1 MQPSSWG
8 RQNGRRGLYPDR
20 MSLKDSFTPE
30 EWFKVMTA
38 PGRAGGM
45 IVAASP
51 SGITGIVAEARA
63 IGEAIR
69 EQISGP
75 GRTPLLEAMAA
86 DLMGT
91 PPDPKTLPQPERA
104 RNMDEARQQGLEAV
118 RQAIWLVS
126 AKASPEDSAAY
137 RNLLMVV
144 AQRTAEAAKEG
155 GFLGIGGE
163 LVDDKERAA
172 LAELRE
178 LLRLDEAE
186 AAPAPIPSPNPDG
199 SGNSP

>member
-1 MQPSSWG
+1 
-8 RQNGRRGLYPDR
+8 

-30 EWFKVMTA
+30 EWFKVMTG
-38 PGRAGGM
+38 PGRAGAA
-45 IVAASP
+45 IIAASP
-51 SGITGIVAEARA
+51 SGITGVVAEARA
-63 IGEAIR
+63 IGDAIR
-69 EQISGP
+69 EQVSGA

-91 PPDPKTLPQPERA
+91 PPDPKTLPQQDRA
-104 RNMDEARQQGLEAV
+104 RNMDEARQQALEAV
-118 RQAIWLVS
+118 RQAAWLVS

-137 RNLLMVV
+137 RTLLMTV

-163 LVDDKERAA
+163 QVNDKERAV

-178 LLRLDEAE
+178 LLRLDEVAPP
-186 AAPAPIPSPNPDG
+186 AAPPVDLG
-199 SGNSP
+199 Q

>member
-1 MQPSSWG
+1 
-8 RQNGRRGLYPDR
+8 

-38 PGRAGGM
+38 PGRAGGV

-69 EQISGP
+69 EQVSGP

-86 DLMGT
+86 DLMGKPT
-91 PPDPKTLPQPERA
+91 DPKTMPPQDRA
-104 RNMDEARQQGLEAV
+104 RNMDEARQLGLEAV
-118 RQAIWLVS
+118 RQAVWLVS
-126 AKASPEDSAAY
+126 AKASPEDSVAY
-137 RNLLMVV
+137 KNLLMTV

-163 LVDDKERAA
+163 LVNDKERAA

-178 LLRLDEAE
+178 LLRLDEV
-186 AAPAPIPSPNPDG
+186 APTNTPAINPDG

>member
-1 MQPSSWG
+1 
-8 RQNGRRGLYPDR
+8 

-30 EWFKVMTA
+30 EWFKVMSG
-38 PGRAGGM
+38 PGRAGAV

-63 IGEAIR
+63 IGDAIR
-69 EQISGP
+69 EQVSGP

-86 DLMGT
+86 DLIGT
-91 PPDPKTLPQPERA
+91 PPDPKTLPQPDRA

-118 RQAIWLVS
+118 RQAVWLVS

-163 LVDDKERAA
+163 LVNDKERAA

-178 LLRLDEAE
+178 LLRLDEVE
-186 AAPAPIPSPNPDG
+186 ATSTPVASINPDG